1 MDSELN
7 FLFLVADGFD
17 IFLTIR
23 RRNLMVQRVIQRNR
37 CLKIDRSSFVY
48 PRDG

>member
-7 FLFLVADGFD
+7 FLFLVTDGFD